1 MKKYILLLSII
12 FAVTSCEVDETLN
25 IDKKNP
31 TVVPASGLFSNAAIN
46 MFDLLNGWHANRLY
60 AQYWA
65 QTTYP
70 ETSQYTQ
77 SGLRNNIWS
86 AVYQNVL
93 QDLKGAREII
103 TEEGGADSAAQ
114 LGIINFMEVFAF
126 SVLVDTYGNV
136 PYSEAL
142 DTDNASPVYDDAST
156 IYADLLTRI
165 DAAISSMG
173 SGRGF
178 SAGQDPIYGGDMSQW
193 KKAANALKLRL
204 AMRLADV
211 NTSVAGQ
218 KAAEA
223 AAGAI
228 ADNADNFGLNYLP
241 DAPNTNPVWVDLV
254 QSGRIDYVGANTFID
269 VLNDLN
275 DPRRPAF
282 FETRDGVY
290 SGGIYGT
297 ANAASSFSAISNLM
311 KKPDLKGNIISAA
324 EVHFLLAEA
333 AARGFNVPGT
343 EADHYHAGIAAS
355 IEEWGG
361 SATDVADYL
370 AQESVAY
377 ETATGDWK
385 TKIATQKWIA
395 MYNIPYEGWTT
406 WRLLDKPILNV
417 VEGLTYGD
425 IPTRILYPTDEA
437 QLNGTSLNAAI
448 SAIGGDLKTVKI
460 FWDVN

>member
-1 MKKYILLLSII
+1 MKKYILLFSII
-12 FAVTSCEVDETLN
+12 FAVTSCDVDETLN

-86 AVYQNVL
+86 AVYRNVL

-173 SGRGF
+173 
-178 SAGQDPIYGGDMSQW
+178 
-193 KKAANALKLRL
+193 L
-204 AMRLADV
+204 
-211 NTSVAGQ
+211 
-218 KAAEA
+218 
-223 AAGAI
+223 
-228 ADNADNFGLNYLP
+228 
-241 DAPNTNPVWVDLV
+241 
-254 QSGRIDYVGANTFID
+254 
-269 VLNDLN
+269 
-275 DPRRPAF
+275 
-282 FETRDGVY
+282 
-290 SGGIYGT
+290 
-297 ANAASSFSAISNLM
+297 
-311 KKPDLKGNIISAA
+311 
-324 EVHFLLAEA
+324 
-333 AARGFNVPGT
+333 
-343 EADHYHAGIAAS
+343 
-355 IEEWGG
+355 
-361 SATDVADYL
+361 
-370 AQESVAY
+370 
-377 ETATGDWK
+377 
-385 TKIATQKWIA
+385 
-395 MYNIPYEGWTT
+395 
-406 WRLLDKPILNV
+406 
-417 VEGLTYGD
+417 
-425 IPTRILYPTDEA
+425 
-437 QLNGTSLNAAI
+437 SLI
-448 SAIGGDLKTVKI
+448 HI
-460 FWDVN
+460 